1 MTKSVS
7 FVRGFRVPK
16 QEDIDDALGDDA
28 SFSNGFKNSF
38 DSLPIPTSELD
49 WLANYREK
57 GQKYQHFL
65 DDCPILDDDRS
76 EEKYI
81 YLTLL
86 DNDDRLS
93 LLNIDRLIDYT
104 QRFFQIKVKL
114 LPLFSNFNWNKTK
127 RTWICKLLSF
137 PFLFFNILIYIRYN

>member
-1 MTKSVS
+1 MSKSVP

-16 QEDIDDALGDDA
+16 QQDIDDALGDDA
-28 SFSNGFKNSF
+28 LFSNGFKNSF

-49 WLANYREK
+49 WLANYREN
-57 GQKYQHFL
+57 GQTYQEFL
-65 DDCPILDDDRS
+65 DNYRFHHYDKL

-93 LLNIDRLIDYT
+93 ILNIDQLIDYT
-104 QRFFQIKVKL
+104 ERFYQIKVKI
-114 LPLFSNFNWNKTK
+114 LPLFSNFIWNKTN
-127 RTWICKLLSF
+127 RTWTCKLFFASFDSLS
-137 PFLFFNILIYIRYN
+137 